1 MFLTP
6 FIIIGLGM
14 FGWLLNCLFGRTT
27 LRIGHSD
34 GELFTGGI
42 GPFGWTQRFNALEVS
57 DVRFEDRHYRDSD
70 GHAQRSTHGVLVFR
84 DGKEMAFGSNCPPD
98 RLRFLVAGTKTTLRS
113 LVGEELLDTY
123 VNDSS
128 DNERGVNVELGMA
141 VAVAV
146 PMKEQTS
153 PMLGRRK
160 LNLYID

>member
-1 MFLTP
+1 
-6 FIIIGLGM
+6 
-14 FGWLLNCLFGRTT
+14 
-27 LRIGHSD
+27 
-34 GELFTGGI
+34 
-42 GPFGWTQRFNALEVS
+42 VS
-57 DVRFEDRHYRDSD
+57 DVLYDIERSAE
-70 GHAQRSTHGVLVFR
+70 HAGVLVFK
-84 DGKEMAFGSNCPPD
+84 DGKEMMFGYYCPPE
-98 RLRFLVAGTKTTLRS
+98 RLRFLVAGAKTTLCS

-146 PMKEQTS
+146 PMKEQTN